1 MFVLYYFQAV
11 PVERGLL
18 TSCPYDPRV
27 RKIVP
32 IGQRRPILEIGTNSG
47 KTSGKNSGTKS
58 GTNSG
63 TSVQHSSHHNPQT
76 STVVQ
81 SATCSSS
88 VLRETYEQSL
98 SGPVMHGHQ
107 LKNIFTS
114 KPEEHIRITPY
125 QSKFRRNRALVPQ
138 SSDISSLPKELP
150 FTTVA
155 QNNALTKRLQTGVI
169 TNSWPCTASS
179 SFNGPSSQKTC
190 SSNVPSQTVV
200 AAKSS
205 TMEPLSCVVNPPLQP
220 VVQSQ
225 HFVFTTTLLPPP
237 PPPPPPQ
244 IPPSLPPPPPTSF
257 AGTNDSSQTSSVS
270 SVTVASGKSHLHEDN
285 GGLKQQKCVSEK
297 LRQLQ
302 G

>member
-27 RKIVP
+27 RKKVP

-138 SSDISSLPKELP
+138 SSDISLPKELP

-155 QNNALTKRLQTGVI
+155 QSNALTKRLQTGVI

-179 SFNGPSSQKTC
+179 SFNGPSSQKTFI
-190 SSNVPSQTVV
+190 SNVASQTVV

-205 TMEPLSCVVNPPLQP
+205 TMEPLLSCVVNPPLQA

-225 HFVFTTTLLPPP
+225 HLVFTTPLQP

-244 IPPSLPPPPPTSF
+244 IPSLLLPPPPPF

-270 SVTVASGKSHLHEDN
+270 SVTVASGKSHLHGDN